1 MYFMVADSV
10 RIRPC
15 NTLHSHNAGWRAR
28 NSGEEV
34 SATTLVLD
42 LGPIEVSSC
51 GVDFSFVQIH
61 FLCSRSLTNLNR
73 SWLYKILYPK

>member
-1 MYFMVADSV
+1 MYFMSADSV

-34 SATTLVLD
+34 SAITRVLD
-42 LGPIEVSSC
+42 LGPVEVSSC
-51 GVDFSFVQIH
+51 GVDFAFVQIH
-61 FLCSRSLTNLNR
+61 
-73 SWLYKILYPK
+73 LYAVEA